1 MTEPA
6 ITPELVAKHNLTPEE
21 YAHAKEILGGR
32 EPSYTELGIFSVMWS
47 EHCSYKN
54 TRPLLKTFP
63 TKSPKI
69 LVGAGEEN
77 AGIIDIGDG
86 LAIAFKIESHNHPS
100 AVEPFQGA
108 ATGVGGIVRDIFTMG
123 ARPVCAVNSLRFG
136 PITKEIIP
144 KNGKN
149 KSIESVQITQAGKIH
164 FGVEV
169 IILSE
174 QQIAADVI
182 AAVPTHIAKKYHVV
196 PVSKKKNSLTIALAD
211 PSDFATI
218 DNLTHLLQS
227 ELEIKTSSP
236 EEIEAAIKKYYS
248 GNSET
253 NGVQNQIAN
262 NRRLFAEVVSGIA
275 HYGNCFGI
283 PTIAGEVYFDKSYEG
298 NPLVNAFC
306 LGVLRHEQIARG
318 AAKGIGNPVFYVG
331 PATGRDGLAGAAF
344 ASKDLTEE
352 SAEQQRGAVQVGDPF
367 MEKLVCE
374 ACLELLATG
383 CVAGIQDMGAA
394 GLTCSTCETAARA
407 GTGIEIE
414 LDKVPQRAPNM
425 TSYEIMLSESQER
438 MLIIVHKG
446 REAEVKRIF
455 DKWDLPW
462 AEVGFVTDT
471 GRMVVRHGGKIVA
484 DIPAKK
490 IADESPV
497 YQRESSE
504 PEYLKAVRAFRLDG
518 IPDTK
523 TPADD
528 LKKLLAWPSIA
539 SKNWVYRQYDHQ
551 VRDGSVVLPGSDAA
565 VIRIKSDSLP
575 VMGGT
580 GDSPVASG
588 NLPEASGRLVAGQNR
603 PVACSTQIPEKLI
616 AMTVDCNGVYVYLDP
631 YEGAKAVVTEA
642 CRNLAC
648 SGAVPLGATDNL
660 NMANPHKPE
669 LFWQM
674 RESVRGLAEACKF
687 FNAPVTGGNCS
698 LYNQNP
704 SGPIDP
710 TPTVAVV
717 GIVEKLEHVTTQWFK
732 DEGDAIILLGEIVDA
747 NDPILG
753 LGGSAYLQVIHGK
766 KTGSPPRCDLETA
779 KTLHTTLLGLIQS
792 GLVKSAHDCSDG
804 GLAVALA
811 ESCISQLIARET
823 PRLIGATIDLS
834 KVGQASSLS
843 EKETHRQDAC
853 ATMRLDAFL
862 FGETQSRVVISCK
875 PLDTVK
881 VVERAKLM
889 GVPAIQI
896 GKVGGDKLTVKTT
909 SGEFSAPLI
918 ELHDA
923 WWNSI
928 ARAMA

>member
-1 MTEPA
+1 LADNMNDSQIHHPLFEMTEPA
-6 ITPELVAKHNLTPEE
+6 ITPELVAKHNLTPDE
-21 YAHAKEILGGR
+21 YTHATQILGR
-32 EPSYTELGIFSVMWS
+32 TPSYTELGIFSVMWS

-86 LAIAFKIESHNHPS
+86 IAIAFKIESHNHPS

-108 ATGVGGIVRDIFTMG
+108 TTGVGGIVRDIFTMG
-123 ARPVCAVNSLRFG
+123 ARPICAVNSLRFG
-136 PITKEIIP
+136 ELSNP
-144 KNGKN
+144 
-149 KSIESVQITQAGKIH
+149 
-164 FGVEV
+164 EV
-169 IILSE
+169 
-174 QQIAADVI
+174 
-182 AAVPTHIAKKYHVV
+182 
-196 PVSKKKNSLTIALAD
+196 
-211 PSDFATI
+211 
-218 DNLTHLLQS
+218 
-227 ELEIKTSSP
+227 
-236 EEIEAAIKKYYS
+236 
-248 GNSET
+248 
-253 NGVQNQIAN
+253 
-262 NRRLFAEVVSGIA
+262 RRLFSGVVSGIA

-306 LGVLRHEQIARG
+306 LGVLRHEQITRG
-318 AAKGIGNPVFYVG
+318 AARGVGNPVFYVG

-344 ASKDLTEE
+344 ASQDLTEE

-383 CVAGIQDMGAA
+383 AVAGMQDMGAA
-394 GLTCSTCETAARA
+394 GLTCSTCEMAARA

-425 TSYEIMLSESQER
+425 SSYEIMLSESQER
-438 MLIIVHKG
+438 MLIVVHKG
-446 REAEVKRIF
+446 REDEVKRIF

-462 AEVGFVTDT
+462 SEIGIITDT
-471 GRMVVRHGGKIVA
+471 GHMVVRHAGKLVV

-497 YQRESSE
+497 YLREAQE
-504 PEYLKAVRAFRLDG
+504 PAYLKDVRAFRLDG
-518 IPDTK
+518 IADTA
-523 TPADD
+523 TPGDH
-528 LKKLLAWPSIA
+528 LKQLLAWPSIA

-551 VRDGSVVLPGSDAA
+551 VRDGSLVLPGSDAA

-575 VMGGT
+575 VMSAELAAKV
-580 GDSPVASG
+580 GDAPMA
-588 NLPEASGRLVAGQNR
+588 
-603 PVACSTQIPEKLI
+603 EKYL
-616 AMTVDCNGVYVYLDP
+616 AMTVDCNGGYVYLDP
-631 YEGAKAVVTEA
+631 YEGGKAAVTEA

-648 SGAVPLGATDNL
+648 SGAIPLGATDNL

-669 LFWQM
+669 LFWQI
-674 RESVRGLAEACKF
+674 RESVRGLADGCKA

-717 GIVEKLEHVTTQWFK
+717 GIIEKPEHITTQWFK
-732 DEGDAIILLGEIVDA
+732 DEGDTIILLGEPVDQR
-747 NDPILG
+747 DPIFG
-753 LGGSAYLQVIHGK
+753 LGGSAYLQVVHGK
-766 KTGSPPRCDLETA
+766 KTGSPPRCDLEIA
-779 KTLHTTLLGLIQS
+779 GTLHTTLLGLIQS

-811 ESCISQLIARET
+811 ECGISQLIGRGT
-823 PRLIGATIDLS
+823 PRLIGANIDLA
-834 KVGQASSLS
+834 GI
-843 EKETHRQDAC
+843 TGTRIDA
-853 ATMRLDAFL
+853 LL
-862 FGETQSRVVISCK
+862 FGETQSRVVITCQ
-875 PLDTVK
+875 PHAAVK

-889 GVPAIQI
+889 GVPAVQI
-896 GKVGGDKLTVKTT
+896 GKVGGEQLSIKT
-909 SGEFSAPLI
+909 GQAEFSVPVS

-923 WWNSI
+923 WWNAI

>member
-21 YAHAKEILGGR
+21 YAHAVEILGR
-32 EPSYTELGIFSVMWS
+32 TPSYTELGIFSVMWS

-54 TRPLLKTFP
+54 TKPLLKTFP

-86 LAIAFKIESHNHPS
+86 IAIAFKIESHNHPS

-123 ARPVCAVNSLRFG
+123 ARPICAVNSLRFG
-136 PITKEIIP
+136 PITEEKAES
-144 KNGKN
+144 GKR
-149 KSIESVQITQAGKIH
+149 KAEM
-164 FGVEV
+164 
-169 IILSE
+169 
-174 QQIAADVI
+174 
-182 AAVPTHIAKKYHVV
+182 
-196 PVSKKKNSLTIALAD
+196 
-211 PSDFATI
+211 
-218 DNLTHLLQS
+218 
-227 ELEIKTSSP
+227 
-236 EEIEAAIKKYYS
+236 
-248 GNSET
+248 
-253 NGVQNQIAN
+253 AN
-262 NRRLFAEVVSGIA
+262 NRRLFAGVVSGIA

-344 ASKDLTEE
+344 ASQDLTEE

-383 CVAGIQDMGAA
+383 AVAGIQDMGAA

-446 REAEVKRIF
+446 REEEVKRIF

-462 AEVGFVTDT
+462 SEVGVVTDT

-497 YQRESSE
+497 YQRDLKE
-504 PEYLKAVRAFRLDG
+504 PEYLKEVRAFRIDG
-518 IPDTK
+518 IADTK
-523 TPADD
+523 NPADD
-528 LKKLLAWPSIA
+528 LKKLLAWPTIA
-539 SKNWVYRQYDHQ
+539 SKNWIYRQYDHM
-551 VRDGSVVLPGSDAA
+551 VRDGSVVCPGSDAA
-565 VIRIKSDSLP
+565 VLRIKTDSLP
-575 VMGGT
+575 ELNGK
-580 GDSPVASG
+580 
-588 NLPEASGRLVAGQNR
+588 
-603 PVACSTQIPEKLI
+603 STPEKFI
-616 AMTVDCNGVYVYLDP
+616 AMSVDGNGTYVYLDP
-631 YEGAKAVVTEA
+631 YEGGKIVVTEA

-648 SGAVPLGATDNL
+648 SGAVPLGTTDNL
-660 NMANPHKPE
+660 NMPSPMKPE
-669 LFWQM
+669 LFWQIA
-674 RESVRGLAEACKF
+674 ESVRGLAEACRAF
-687 FNAPVTGGNCS
+687 SAPVTGGNCS
-698 LYNQNP
+698 LYNQSPN
-704 SGPIDP
+704 GPIDP
-710 TPTVAVV
+710 TPTVVVV
-717 GIVEKLEHVTTQWFK
+717 GLIEKPEHVTTQWFK
-732 DEGDAIILLGEIVDA
+732 DEGDAIVLLGEIVDKA
-747 NDPILG
+747 DPIFG
-753 LGGSAYLQVIHGK
+753 FGGSAYLQVIHGR
-766 KTGSPPRCDLETA
+766 KTGSPPRCNFETA

-792 GLVKSAHDCSDG
+792 GLVKSAHDCSEG

-823 PRLIGATIDLS
+823 PRLIGATVDLS
-834 KVGQASSLS
+834 GIKDV
-843 EKETHRQDAC
+843 
-853 ATMRLDAFL
+853 RLDALL
-862 FGETQSRVVISCK
+862 FGETQSRIVITCK
-875 PLDTVK
+875 PLDAVK

-889 GVPAIQI
+889 GVPAVQI
-896 GKVGGDKLTVKTT
+896 GEVGGEKLTVKTAT
-909 SGEFSAPLI
+909 GEFSAPLT

>member
-21 YAHAKEILGGR
+21 YKHAVEILGR
-32 EPSYTELGIFSVMWS
+32 TPSYTELGIFSVMWS

-54 TRPLLKTFP
+54 TKPLLKTFP

-86 LAIAFKIESHNHPS
+86 IAIAFKIESHNHPS

-108 ATGVGGIVRDIFTMG
+108 TTGVGGIVRDIFTMG

-136 PITKEIIP
+136 PITANGNESEIS
-144 KNGKN
+144 NL
-149 KSIESVQITQAGKIH
+149 KSE
-164 FGVEV
+164 
-169 IILSE
+169 
-174 QQIAADVI
+174 
-182 AAVPTHIAKKYHVV
+182 
-196 PVSKKKNSLTIALAD
+196 
-211 PSDFATI
+211 
-218 DNLTHLLQS
+218 
-227 ELEIKTSSP
+227 
-236 EEIEAAIKKYYS
+236 
-248 GNSET
+248 
-253 NGVQNQIAN
+253 IAN
-262 NRRLFAEVVSGIA
+262 NRRLFAGVVSGIA

-283 PTIAGEVYFDKSYEG
+283 PTVAGEVYFDKTYQG

-306 LGVLRHEQIARG
+306 LGVLRHEQITRG
-318 AAKGIGNPVFYVG
+318 AAKGVGNPVFYVG

-344 ASKDLTEE
+344 ASQDLTEE
-352 SAEQQRGAVQVGDPF
+352 SSEQQRGAVQVGDPF

-383 CVAGIQDMGAA
+383 CVAGMQDMGAA
-394 GLTCSTCETAARA
+394 GLTCSTCEMAARA

-414 LDKVPQRAPNM
+414 LDKVPQRAANM
-425 TSYEIMLSESQER
+425 SSYELMLSESQER
-438 MLIIVHKG
+438 MLIVVHKG
-446 REAEVKRIF
+446 REEEVKRIF

-462 AEVGFVTDT
+462 SEIGIITDT
-471 GRMVVRHGGKIVA
+471 GHMKVRHGGKLVV

-497 YQRESSE
+497 YHREGVE
-504 PEYLKAVRAFRLDG
+504 PAYIKEVKAFRLDG
-518 IPDTK
+518 IADT
-523 TPADD
+523 TAPADV
-528 LKKLLAWPSIA
+528 LKQLLAWPSIA

-565 VIRIKSDSLP
+565 VIRIKTDSLP
-575 VMGGT
+575 VMSAELAAKV
-580 GDSPVASG
+580 GDPKVS
-588 NLPEASGRLVAGQNR
+588 
-603 PVACSTQIPEKLI
+603 EKLI
-616 AMTVDCNGVYVYLDP
+616 AMTVDCNGGYVYLDP
-631 YEGAKAVVTEA
+631 YEGAKIAVAEA

-648 SGAVPLGATDNL
+648 SGALPLGATDNL
-660 NMANPHKPE
+660 NMPSPLKPE
-669 LFWQM
+669 LFWQIK
-674 RESVRGLAEACKF
+674 ESVRGLAEACKA

-704 SGPIDP
+704 AGPIDP
-710 TPTVAVV
+710 TPTISVV
-717 GIVEKLEHVTTQWFK
+717 GLIEKLEHVTTQWFK
-732 DEGDAIILLGEIVDA
+732 DEGDAIILLGEAVDQA
-747 NDPILG
+747 DPIFG

-766 KTGSPPRCDLETA
+766 KNGSPPRCDLEVA
-779 KTLHTTLLGLIQS
+779 KTLHTTLIGLIQS
-792 GLVKSAHDCSDG
+792 GLVKSAHDCSEG

-834 KVGQASSLS
+834 AVAAVCDRHENGEDANGG
-843 EKETHRQDAC
+843 HRPPLQV
-853 ATMRLDAFL
+853 RLDALL

-875 PLDTVK
+875 ALDAVK

-889 GVPAIQI
+889 GVPAVQI
-896 GKVGGDKLTVKTT
+896 GKVGGDKLTVKTVA
-909 SGEFSAPLI
+909 GEFFASLT

>member
-1 MTEPA
+1 MTEPD

-21 YAHAKEILGGR
+21 YAHAVEILGR
-32 EPSYTELGIFSVMWS
+32 TPSYTELGIFSVMWS

-54 TRPLLKTFP
+54 TKPLLKTFP

-86 LAIAFKIESHNHPS
+86 IAIAFKIESHNHPS

-108 ATGVGGIVRDIFTMG
+108 TTGVGGIVRDIFTMG

-136 PITKEIIP
+136 PITKE
-144 KNGKN
+144 KAESGKR
-149 KSIESVQITQAGKIH
+149 KAEIGSAS
-164 FGVEV
+164 
-169 IILSE
+169 
-174 QQIAADVI
+174 
-182 AAVPTHIAKKYHVV
+182 
-196 PVSKKKNSLTIALAD
+196 D
-211 PSDFATI
+211 P
-218 DNLTHLLQS
+218 
-227 ELEIKTSSP
+227 
-236 EEIEAAIKKYYS
+236 EAAAEAQLK
-248 GNSET
+248 
-253 NGVQNQIAN
+253 N
-262 NRRLFAEVVSGIA
+262 NRRLFAGVVSGIA

-283 PTIAGEVYFDKSYEG
+283 PTVAGEVYFDKTYQG

-306 LGVLRHEQIARG
+306 LGVLRHEQITRG
-318 AAKGIGNPVFYVG
+318 AAKGVGNPVFYVG

-344 ASKDLTEE
+344 ASQDLTEE

-383 CVAGIQDMGAA
+383 CVAGMQDMGAA
-394 GLTCSTCETAARA
+394 GLTCSTCEMAARA

-425 TSYEIMLSESQER
+425 SSYEIMLSESQER
-438 MLIIVHKG
+438 MLIVVHKG
-446 REAEVKRIF
+446 REEEVKRIF

-462 AEVGFVTDT
+462 SEIGIITDT
-471 GRMVVRHGGKIVA
+471 GHMKVRHGGKLVV

-497 YQRESSE
+497 YQREAKE
-504 PEYLKAVRAFRLDG
+504 PAYIAEVKAFRLDG
-518 IPDTK
+518 I
-523 TPADD
+523 ADCRLPIED

-565 VIRIKSDSLP
+565 VIRIKTDSLP
-575 VMGGT
+575 VMSAELAAKV
-580 GDSPVASG
+580 GDPTVS
-588 NLPEASGRLVAGQNR
+588 
-603 PVACSTQIPEKLI
+603 EKLI
-616 AMTVDCNGVYVYLDP
+616 AMTVDCNGGYVYLDP
-631 YEGAKAVVTEA
+631 YEGAKIAVAEA

-648 SGAVPLGATDNL
+648 SGAIPLGATDNL
-660 NMANPHKPE
+660 NMPSPLKPE
-669 LFWQM
+669 LFWQIA
-674 RESVRGLAEACKF
+674 ESVRGLAEGCRA

-698 LYNQNP
+698 LYNQSP
-704 SGPIDP
+704 AGPIDP
-710 TPTVAVV
+710 TPTISVV
-717 GIVEKLEHVTTQWFK
+717 GLIEKLEHVTTQWFK
-732 DEGDAIILLGEIVDA
+732 DAGDAIILLGDAVDKA
-747 NDPILG
+747 DPILG
-753 LGGSAYLQVIHGK
+753 LGGSAYLQVIHGQK
-766 KTGSPPRCDLETA
+766 NGSPPRCDLEVA
-779 KTLHTTLLGLIQS
+779 KTLHTTLIGLIQS
-792 GLVKSAHDCSDG
+792 GLVKSAHDCSEG

-834 KVGQASSLS
+834 ALKDV
-843 EKETHRQDAC
+843 
-853 ATMRLDAFL
+853 RLDALL
-862 FGETQSRVVISCK
+862 FGETQSRVAISCQ
-875 PLDTVK
+875 PLDAVK

-889 GVPAIQI
+889 GVPATQI
-896 GKVGGDKLTVKTT
+896 GKVGGDQLMVKTAA
-909 SGEFSAPLI
+909 GEFSAPLT

>member
-21 YAHAKEILGGR
+21 YTHAREILGGR

-86 LAIAFKIESHNHPS
+86 IAIAFKIESHNHPS

-108 ATGVGGIVRDIFTMG
+108 TTGVGGIVRDIFTMG

-136 PITKEIIP
+136 PIVPEVRDDVRSL
-144 KNGKN
+144 
-149 KSIESVQITQAGKIH
+149 KS
-164 FGVEV
+164 
-169 IILSE
+169 
-174 QQIAADVI
+174 
-182 AAVPTHIAKKYHVV
+182 
-196 PVSKKKNSLTIALAD
+196 NS
-211 PSDFATI
+211 SS
-218 DNLTHLLQS
+218 QS
-227 ELEIKTSSP
+227 LVTSTP
-236 EEIEAAIKKYYS
+236 
-248 GNSET
+248 T
-253 NGVQNQIAN
+253 NGEVDAQLKN
-262 NRRLFAEVVSGIA
+262 NRRLFAGVVSGIA

-306 LGVLRHEQIARG
+306 LGVLRHEQITRG
-318 AAKGIGNPVFYVG
+318 AAKGVGNPVFYVG

-383 CVAGIQDMGAA
+383 AVAGMQDMGAA
-394 GLTCSTCETAARA
+394 GLTCSTCEMAARA

-425 TSYEIMLSESQER
+425 SSYEIMLSESQER
-438 MLIIVHKG
+438 MLIVVHKG
-446 REAEVKRIF
+446 REEEVKRIF
-455 DKWDLPW
+455 DQWDLPW
-462 AEVGFVTDT
+462 SEIGIITNT
-471 GRMVVRHGGKIVA
+471 GHMVVRHGGKLIV

-497 YQRESSE
+497 YQRDAQE
-504 PEYLKAVRAFRLDG
+504 PEYLKEVRAFHLDG
-518 IPDTK
+518 IADTQD
-523 TPADD
+523 AAGD

-539 SKNWVYRQYDHQ
+539 SKNWVYRQYDQQ
-551 VRDGSVVLPGSDAA
+551 VRAGSVVLPGSDAA

-575 VMGGT
+575 VMSAELKASVTEFT
-580 GDSPVASG
+580 G
-588 NLPEASGRLVAGQNR
+588 
-603 PVACSTQIPEKLI
+603 EKLI

-631 YEGAKAVVTEA
+631 YEGGKAAVTEA

-648 SGAVPLGATDNL
+648 SGAIPLGATDNL

-674 RESVRGLAEACKF
+674 RESVRGLADGCKA

-732 DEGDAIILLGEIVDA
+732 DEGDAIILLGEVADKA
-747 NDPILG
+747 DPILG
-753 LGGSAYLQVIHGK
+753 LGGSAYLQVIHGQ

-823 PRLIGATIDLS
+823 PRLIGATVDLS
-834 KVGQASSLS
+834 IPLTRPSDTLS
-843 EKETHRQDAC
+843 P
-853 ATMRLDAFL
+853 
-862 FGETQSRVVISCK
+862 S
-875 PLDTVK
+875 
-881 VVERAKLM
+881 
-889 GVPAIQI
+889 
-896 GKVGGDKLTVKTT
+896 GGRGT
-909 SGEFSAPLI
+909 G
-918 ELHDA
+918 
-923 WWNSI
+923 
-928 ARAMA
+928 

>member
-21 YAHAKEILGGR
+21 YTHAKEILGGR
-32 EPSYTELGIFSVMWS
+32 TPSYTELGIFSVMWS

-54 TRPLLKTFP
+54 TKPLLKTFP

-86 LAIAFKIESHNHPS
+86 IAIAFKIESHNHPS

-108 ATGVGGIVRDIFTMG
+108 TTGVGGIVRDIFTMG

-136 PITKEIIP
+136 ELTDP
-144 KNGKN
+144 
-149 KSIESVQITQAGKIH
+149 
-164 FGVEV
+164 
-169 IILSE
+169 
-174 QQIAADVI
+174 
-182 AAVPTHIAKKYHVV
+182 AV
-196 PVSKKKNSLTIALAD
+196 
-211 PSDFATI
+211 
-218 DNLTHLLQS
+218 
-227 ELEIKTSSP
+227 
-236 EEIEAAIKKYYS
+236 
-248 GNSET
+248 
-253 NGVQNQIAN
+253 
-262 NRRLFAEVVSGIA
+262 RRLFTGVVSGIA

-283 PTIAGEVYFDKSYEG
+283 PTVAGEVYFDKTYAG

-306 LGVLRHEQIARG
+306 LGVLRHEQITRG
-318 AAKGIGNPVFYVG
+318 AAKGVGNPVFYVG

-383 CVAGIQDMGAA
+383 CVAGMQDMGAA
-394 GLTCSTCETAARA
+394 GLTCSTCEMAARA

-425 TSYEIMLSESQER
+425 SSYEIMLSESQER
-438 MLIIVHKG
+438 MLIVVHKG
-446 REAEVKRIF
+446 REEEVKRIF
-455 DKWDLPW
+455 NKWDLPW
-462 AEVGFVTDT
+462 SEIGIITDT
-471 GRMVVRHGGKIVA
+471 GHMVVRHAGKLVV

-497 YQRESSE
+497 YQREAQE

-518 IPDTK
+518 ITDTRD
-523 TPADD
+523 AAGD
-528 LKKLLAWPSIA
+528 LKKLLAWPTIA

-551 VRDGSVVLPGSDAA
+551 VRDGSIVLPGSDAA
-565 VIRIKSDSLP
+565 VIRIKTDSLP
-575 VMGGT
+575 VMSAELAAKV
-580 GDSPVASG
+580 GDPTV
-588 NLPEASGRLVAGQNR
+588 
-603 PVACSTQIPEKLI
+603 TDKYI
-616 AMTVDCNGVYVYLDP
+616 AMTVDCNGGYVYLDP
-631 YEGAKAVVTEA
+631 YEGGKAAVAEA

-648 SGAVPLGATDNL
+648 SGALPLGATDNL

-669 LFWQM
+669 LFWQI
-674 RESVRGLAEACKF
+674 RESVRGLAEACHA

-717 GIVEKLEHVTTQWFK
+717 GIVEKAEYITTQWFK
-732 DEGDAIILLGEIVDA
+732 DEGDAIILLGEAVDTT
-747 NDPILG
+747 DPILG
-753 LGGSAYLQVIHGK
+753 LGGSAYLQVIHGQ
-766 KTGSPPRCDLETA
+766 KTGSPPHCDLETA
-779 KTLHTTLLGLIQS
+779 KTLHTTLIGLIHS
-792 GLVKSAHDCSDG
+792 GLVKSAHDCSEG

-811 ESCISQLIARET
+811 ESCISQLIARDT
-823 PRLIGATIDLS
+823 PRLLGATIDLS
-834 KVGQASSLS
+834 SLP
-843 EKETHRQDAC
+843 
-853 ATMRLDAFL
+853 ATRLDALL
-862 FGETQSRVVISCK
+862 FGESQSRIVISCK
-875 PLDTVK
+875 AVDAIK

-889 GVPAIQI
+889 GVPAARI
-896 GKVGGDKLTVKTT
+896 GLVGGEKLTVKTA
-909 SGEFSAPLI
+909 SNEFATPLA

-923 WWNSI
+923 WWNAI